1 MATSMTTEADRESK
15 VISSFLPHACPKL
28 SYPQVMSLR
37 LCPTMYAGQLRHPF
51 QILPVFQAAKAIFA
65 TSFSAPPTV
74 AESSIWRKESCEL
87 ASSIVL
93 MATLRSIVKCS

>member
-28 SYPQVMSLR
+28 SYPQGMSLR
-37 LCPTMYAGQLRHPF
+37 LCPTMYAGQLRHPL
-51 QILPVFQAAKAIFA
+51 QILSILQAAN
-65 TSFSAPPTV
+65 
-74 AESSIWRKESCEL
+74 AESSIRRKESCEL